1 MTIKHFVAVLCYLC
15 VVGGFISSVSLTIY
29 KKRGTC
35 HCTILIITVIFV
47 DDVMFV
53 AGQ

>member
-1 MTIKHFVAVLCYLC
+1 MTVKHFVAVLCYLC
-15 VVGGFISSVSLTIY
+15 VVGGFISPVSLTI
-29 KKRGTC
+29 KKKEE
-35 HCTILIITVIFV
+35 LVIVQFLVINCYFV